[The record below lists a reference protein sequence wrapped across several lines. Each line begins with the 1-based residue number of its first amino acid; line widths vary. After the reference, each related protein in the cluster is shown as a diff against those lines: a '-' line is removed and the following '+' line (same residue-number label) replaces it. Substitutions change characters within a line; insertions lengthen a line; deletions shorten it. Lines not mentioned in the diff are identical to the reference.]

1 MYIYTIPETMP
12 TFSELKTPKLLD
24 GFKEVKP
31 TKYAS
36 IPIGVYVRY
45 FKDGELRYGGFLK
58 VMSHPDYM
66 VLYNNRKKVSWSV
79 QLKDPSLHVWIR
91 DYRTDSTYQE
101 PVKKPKKEPAKI
113 PKKTK

>member
-91 DYRTDSTYQE
+91 DYRTGSTYQE

>member
-1 MYIYTIPETMP
+1 MP
-12 TFSELKTPKLLD
+12 TFSELKTPKVLE

-31 TKYAS
+31 AKYAS

-45 FKDGELRYGGFLK
+45 FKDGELRYGWFLK

-91 DYRTDSTYQE
+91 DYRKDSTYQE
-101 PVKKPKKEPAKI
+101 PRPNPAKKEPKKEP
-113 PKKTK
+113 KKVK